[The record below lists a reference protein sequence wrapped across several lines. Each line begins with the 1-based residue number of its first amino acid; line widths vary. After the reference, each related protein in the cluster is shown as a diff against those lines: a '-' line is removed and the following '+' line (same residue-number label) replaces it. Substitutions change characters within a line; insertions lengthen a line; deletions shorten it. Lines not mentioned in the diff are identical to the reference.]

1 MESESW
7 AVKGSEHLAVSIDA
21 VMMQSKNTAL
31 SSLLNQAV
39 PLIGDVRATLNKG
52 QCNASDIAKCSILKI
67 LLEWRP
73 ASLTEEPLLEKCCS
87 WVLHLTLKPDWLDAA
102 TSAFREAEALI
113 STAGQKWASQH
124 WANSGSEEVAVVLG
138 ACPYLP
144 SQLQDILVLAKH
156 SSLLQNIP
164 EVKLFLKEEDQVKDF
179 GWLVKYTKKWL
190 SLKTMDM
197 DSIATYF
204 DPATVDKVKRFM
216 SHE

>member
-1 MESESW
+1 M
-7 AVKGSEHLAVSIDA
+7 
-21 VMMQSKNTAL
+21 
-31 SSLLNQAV
+31 
-39 PLIGDVRATLNKG
+39 
-52 QCNASDIAKCSILKI
+52 CSILKI
-67 LLEWRP
+67 LLEWHS

-216 SHE
+216 SDVETHLSDIVSTAMKAKDDIASMVDKYRPGTGTVKLLPTGLHDSGPHLTFSV